1 MLKRLAILC
10 LMVGAL
16 LSGATVASAWDG
28 YDWEKGSYVE
38 IERGQLVRPG
48 RTVEAYDY
56 DRGSYRDFE
65 VDSMRR
71 TYRGVELEVT
81 DSETGESRTF
91 EMED

>member
-1 MLKRLAILC
+1 MLKRFAILC
-10 LMVGAL
+10 LMAVAL
-16 LSGATVASAWDG
+16 LAGATAASAWDG
-28 YDWEKGSYVE
+28 YDWDKGGYVE

-56 DRGSYRDFE
+56 NRGSYRDFE